1 MESIIYERFFFSKEE
16 KVESHALIHIP
27 GLPSYVTF
35 AFLAS
40 ALLITV
46 AVIVRRSLSLVP
58 AGTQN
63 FVETVVEAILNLSVE
78 NIGHKWG
85 ERLFPLMGTLFLFIL
100 VCNFFGLIPGFDSP
114 TANINT
120 TAACAIP
127 VFFATHYYGIKVHKL
142 KYINHFLGPIRSI
155 IALPLMIL
163 MFIIEGIGHLVR
175 PVTLSVRLFGN
186 MMAKH
191 ILLGVLAILAPAIL
205 PTLILALG
213 TLVSLIQAFVFTLL
227 AVLYL
232 AGAVEEAH

>member
-1 MESIIYERFFFSKEE
+1 M
-16 KVESHALIHIP
+16 ESHALIHIP

-40 ALLITV
+40 ALLIAV
-46 AVIVRRSLSLVP
+46 AIIVRTSLRLVP

-78 NIGHKWG
+78 NMGHEWG
-85 ERLFPLMGTLFLFIL
+85 MRLFPLMGTLFMFIL

-127 VFFATHYYGIKVHKL
+127 VFFATHYYGLRVHKFG
-142 KYINHFLGPIRSI
+142 YIKHFLGPIRSI
-155 IALPLMIL
+155 WALPLMAL

-175 PVTLSVRLFGN
+175 PITLSVRLFGN

-191 ILLGVLAILAPAIL
+191 ILLGVLAILAPALL